1 MQPSKPRSSAVKKLM
16 SLPLGRY
23 VVTGG
28 ITYVFDIGILV
39 SLYSGLHTSR
49 AVAASASFW
58 LGLIFS
64 FLLQKLLAFQ
74 DYKKEMRAISRQIF
88 WYAILIVINY
98 FVTVLVVSMF
108 PGRYIV
114 ISRTAA
120 LLVTTLWNYF
130 IYKKVIFR

>member
-1 MQPSKPRSSAVKKLM
+1 M
-16 SLPLGRY
+16 
-23 VVTGG
+23 TGG

-98 FVTVLVVSMF
+98 FVTILVVSMF

-130 IYKKVIFR
+130 IYKKIIFR